1 MFVSVRAV
9 ERVTMRAHVI
19 MQMAAVES
27 HSESGRSLNICYP
40 PSSMIDGR
48 TRLMAVSISIVV
60 QLACTTKEAAISSPP
75 GNPSTSP
82 ARTTRAPF
90 GTLPDGTAIEL
101 FTVTNGHGIE
111 LRAMTYGAIILSL
124 KVPDRAGALDDV
136 VLGYDTAM
144 DYVRNNAPHFGAV
157 VGRFANRI
165 AKARFT
171 LDGQT
176 FTLAANNGPNH
187 LHGGLKGFDSVVW
200 RGEALPN
207 GIAFTYVS
215 ADGEEGYPGRLS
227 VRVTYTLSD
236 RDELAV
242 DYQATTDKP
251 TVINLSQHTY
261 FNLAGQ
267 AVRDVLDHRLQLD
280 ADRYT
285 PVDATLIPTGE
296 LAPVAGTPFD
306 FRQPATIGSRIDSPH
321 PQIQTGRGYDHNF
334 VVNGQSG
341 QLRHA
346 ARVVEPSTGRTLDVA
361 TTEPGVQFYSANFLD
376 GSITGKQG
384 RAYRKRFGFCLETQH
399 FPDSPNQPTFPST
412 VLRPGETFASRTVF
426 TFGVEK

>member
-1 MFVSVRAV
+1 
-9 ERVTMRAHVI
+9 MRAHVI

-75 GNPSTSP
+75 GNQSTSP

-111 LRAMTYGAIILSL
+111 LRAMTYGAIPVIEGAG
-124 KVPDRAGALDDV
+124 PRRRAGRRRARLRHGDG
-136 VLGYDTAM
+136 LRAQQLAAF
-144 DYVRNNAPHFGAV
+144 RRR
-157 VGRFANRI
+157 GRRYANRDRQG
-165 AKARFT
+165 ALHA
-171 LDGQT
+171 DGRT
-176 FTLAANNGPNH
+176 TLAANNGPNH

-215 ADGEEGYPGRLS
+215 ADGEEAYPGRLS
-227 VRVTYTLSD
+227 VRVTYSLSD

-267 AVRDVLDHRLQLD
+267 AVRDVLDHQLQLD

-285 PVDATLIPTGE
+285 PVDATLITTGE
-296 LAPVAGTPFD
+296 LAPVDGTPFD
-306 FRQPATIGSRIDSPH
+306 FRQPATIGSRIDAPH

-334 VVNGQSG
+334 VVNGQNG

-384 RAYRKRFGFCLETQH
+384 RAYRKRFGFRLETQH

-412 VLRPGETFASRTVF
+412 VLRPDETFASRTVF